1 MLFWLA
7 QQVIISLIVIVLAH
21 SIYTFLKNNLTTPKI
36 RDMVKRPAQQYK
48 EIYETMQKSKNEKTN
63 PSSMKSE
70 LQNYLKELSTV
81 PIAAGSNKNVAP
93 TSQPMGH
100 VLGSGDNFQPL

>member
-1 MLFWLA
+1 MLLWLA

-48 EIYETMQKSKNEKTN
+48 EIYETMHKSKEQNAN
-63 PSSMKSE
+63 PASMKSE

-81 PIAAGSNKNVAP
+81 PAAASNQNSAP

-100 VLGSGDNFQPL
+100 VLGSGDNFQTL